1 MDDDLLT
8 FVNLVRSMRNCQ
20 KQYFKTKGQNAFFE
34 SKRQESLVDQ
44 FIKRFDEMQQRE
56 RDSEVLG
63 PELPF

>member
-1 MDDDLLT
+1 MDDLLT
-8 FVNLVRSMRNCQ
+8 FVNLVRSMRSCQ
-20 KQYFKTKGQNAFFE
+20 KLYFKTKDQNAFFE

-56 RDSEVLG
+56 RDSEALG